1 MTRKLKRN
9 YKSEFRPSIKISF
22 SLFLL
27 WGRFLFPPLL
37 QARVVVPGYPE
48 TEVESGSSSVNS
60 EEASLGHA
68 EEKDIPGPPVPGS
81 PFYTSPDAQYVPFT
95 TYPGHIMPRQLFA
108 SSPTYS
114 SSNKTPS
121 SSNTSPSSEVKSYID
136 SDPTCSSPVSSI
148 SISILGSPVTSSS
161 TTLSSPYC
169 QVSPR
174 LAIPPSPSPPPYPTS
189 PMTSRTTVASIH
201 M

>member
-1 MTRKLKRN
+1 M
-9 YKSEFRPSIKISF
+9 
-22 SLFLL
+22 
-27 WGRFLFPPLL
+27 
-37 QARVVVPGYPE
+37 VVPGYPD
-48 TEVESGSSSVNS
+48 TEEESGSSFVNS

-68 EEKDIPGPPVPGS
+68 DEVSLCPAEDKDIPGPPVPGS

-161 TTLSSPYC
+161 TRLSSPYC
-169 QVSPR
+169 QLSPR